1 MTTKN
6 FDDVLTT
13 TRDARGVV
21 TLTLNDPARFNA
33 LGAEMLSAL
42 QQALDDAGRD
52 ESVRVV
58 VLAAAGKAFCAGHN
72 LKDMAANPELAYYQK
87 LFAQCSRMMLTI
99 HKLPVPVIARVQGM
113 ATAAGC
119 QLVAQCDLAVAAD
132 SASFATSGIHYGLFC
147 ATPSVPLVRNVPA
160 KRAMEMLLTGDFI
173 DAPTAL
179 AQGLLNRVVPAD
191 ALDAEVEKLVES
203 ILQKPRVAVAMGKA
217 LVYQQRELGID
228 AAYQLAGQTM
238 ATTETPMLED
248 VGRWAEA
255 FLRPTVLVEFAAL
268 AACLGLA
275 WLLVSL
281 LQRGLHRGDPRSILF
296 GTRIVD
302 GALFPLALLCL
313 AYVARTVLL
322 QWVPLAVFKVAVP
335 VLVSLVVIRI
345 GVKVLQVAYPD
356 AAWVRP
362 IERSISWLA
371 WLGMVLWVTGLLP
384 LVLEE

>member
-1 MTTKN
+1 MTTMN
-6 FDDVLTT
+6 SDDLLQI

-33 LGAEMLSAL
+33 LGTEMLSAL

-52 ESVRVV
+52 ESVRAV

-99 HKLPVPVIARVQGM
+99 HRLPVPVIARVQGM

-132 SASFATSGIHYGLFC
+132 TASFATSGIQYGLFC

-179 AQGLLNRVVPAD
+179 AQGLVNRAVPAE
-191 ALDAEVEKLVES
+191 ALDAEVGQLVQA

-217 LVYQQRELGID
+217 LVYQQRELGMD
-228 AAYQLAGQTM
+228 AAYQLAGQAM
-238 ATTETPMLED
+238 AINMMDEAAQE
-248 VGRWAEA
+248 GARAFAEK
-255 FLRPTVLVEFAAL
+255 RQPY
-268 AACLGLA
+268 
-275 WLLVSL
+275 WK
-281 LQRGLHRGDPRSILF
+281 Q
-296 GTRIVD
+296 
-302 GALFPLALLCL
+302 
-313 AYVARTVLL
+313 
-322 QWVPLAVFKVAVP
+322 
-335 VLVSLVVIRI
+335 
-345 GVKVLQVAYPD
+345 
-356 AAWVRP
+356 
-362 IERSISWLA
+362 
-371 WLGMVLWVTGLLP
+371 
-384 LVLEE
+384 